1 MLYGTFYHLGRC
13 AQGQRSTPLAT
24 SNCHSLSLSLSH
36 PPLQPNDA
44 RSSKRRLRPRGWWW
58 HAATAAAAGW
68 HAAAAAAAGDLKGEI
83 RCMSQLPAL
92 LLGACSAAVILLP
105 ALLLGACY
113 SALFTLIGITSSSL
127 WCLSS
132 ARRKRRAALAWVK
145 GFYLVLGFLSGSG
158 LAISARLRHLANRPG
173 VPAVHD
179 VGVGLCRRVN
189 IIVGGCC
196 RPRQPHAEAVWLGSE
211 GNLHAARDAA

>member
-1 MLYGTFYHLGRC
+1 MAEFAIKYILMENLGRC

-68 HAAAAAAAGDLKGEI
+68 HAAAAAAAAAGDLKGEI

-105 ALLLGACY
+105 AADDRRHHQRRSELECFRCY

-132 ARRKRRAALAWVK
+132 ARRNRRAALAWVK
-145 GFYLVLGFLSGSG
+145 GFYLGS
-158 LAISARLRHLANRPG
+158 S
-173 VPAVHD
+173 
-179 VGVGLCRRVN
+179 RVR
-189 IIVGGCC
+189 G
-196 RPRQPHAEAVWLGSE
+196 
-211 GNLHAARDAA
+211 

>member
-132 ARRKRRAALAWVK
+132 ARRNRSRAALARVK
-145 GFYLVLGFLSGSG
+145 GFYLPGSRVPLGFGVSH
-158 LAISARLRHLANRPG
+158 LRPPPTLGQPPWRT
-173 VPAVHD
+173 
-179 VGVGLCRRVN
+179 
-189 IIVGGCC
+189 CC
-196 RPRQPHAEAVWLGSE
+196 P
-211 GNLHAARDAA
+211 